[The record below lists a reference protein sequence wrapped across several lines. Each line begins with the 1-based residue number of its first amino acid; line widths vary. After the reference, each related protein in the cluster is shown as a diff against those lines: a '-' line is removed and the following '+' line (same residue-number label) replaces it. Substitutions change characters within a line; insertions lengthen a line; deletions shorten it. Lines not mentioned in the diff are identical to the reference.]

1 MGACPQCRLAWNGN
15 RSRNRVL
22 EKISRKI
29 FPNEPE
35 EPGHFEDTAQEK
47 EDVVGSVD
55 VPEVRFPTYDEM
67 GFPDNGLDRF

>member
-29 FPNEPE
+29 FPNENE
-35 EPGHFEDTAQEK
+35 ETGNEK
-47 EDVVGSVD
+47 DVVSEED
-55 VPEVRFPTYDEM
+55 VPEVRLPLPIYDDM
-67 GFPDNGLDRF
+67 GFPDHGLDRF